1 MKTRFILINT
11 SHAGNVGAA
20 ARAMKT
26 MGFEDLVLVAPRW
39 ANVLRREETI
49 QRASGALN
57 VLENARIVA
66 TLDEALDGISH
77 LCATAMTP
85 RDFGPPTRS
94 PREHFELLLKSELP
108 ALTDKALEPDLI
120 QSSQNA
126 GIAFLFGSERFGMT
140 NEDVYRCHVALS
152 IPTNPTFGSLNLG
165 AAIQVIAH
173 EWRTALGG
181 FGDGTAAPAN
191 ATSSS
196 DATGDQGVKDGQGVQ
211 SAQGAQ
217 NAQNVQNAQGERT
230 VLADAAQVA
239 GMLAHWERALVDIGF
254 LDPAAPKKLMP
265 RLNQLFN
272 RAQLGPEEIHILR
285 GVAKAMIET
294 AQAKR

>member
-1 MKTRFILINT
+1 MKTRFILLHT

-26 MGFEDLVLVAPRW
+26 MGFGDLVLVAPRW

-49 QRASGALN
+49 QRASGALD

-66 TLDEALDGISH
+66 TLDEALDGMSH

-94 PREHFELLLKSELP
+94 PREHFELLLKSEQH
-108 ALTDKALEPDLI
+108 AIEEHVLEPDLAPTP
-120 QSSQNA
+120 STEA
-126 GIAFLFGSERFGMT
+126 GVAFLFGSERFGMA
-140 NEDVYRCHVALS
+140 NDDVYRCHVALS

-165 AAIQVIAH
+165 AAIQVVAY
-173 EWRTALGG
+173 EWRLALGG
-181 FGDGTAAPAN
+181 FPAADGAAAAAPA
-191 ATSSS
+191 T
-196 DATGDQGVKDGQGVQ
+196 
-211 SAQGAQ
+211 
-217 NAQNVQNAQGERT
+217 ER
-230 VLADAAQVA
+230 ADAAQVA

-272 RAQLGPEEIHILR
+272 RAQLTPEEIHILR
-285 GVAKAMIET
+285 GVAKAMT
-294 AQAKR
+294 GAAQAKR